1 MISSTYV
8 IGVDF
13 GSDSCRCVIADTTTG
28 EELASAVAAFPRWAA
43 GLYCDPTRRIFRQHP
58 QDHLDALTQAVR
70 AAVSQV
76 TPAVRAGVRGLSI
89 ATTGSTSAPVD
100 ETGCP
105 LALRPAFADNPNAM
119 FLMWKDHSATLEAE
133 QITAAAKTWGGVDYT
148 AHIGGVY
155 SAEWYWA
162 NLLWVFRHDAQVRAA
177 TASWVE
183 HCDWLPAELT
193 GTTAPRLMRRS
204 RCAAGHKAMWNEGH
218 GGLPSQAFLSHID
231 PLLDGIRARLYEDTW
246 TAETPIGTL
255 TPAWAGRLGLPDEVV
270 VGVGAF
276 DAHMGAVGAGI
287 RAHTLVKIMGTST
300 CDIVLAPTDELGD
313 RVVEGI
319 CGQVDGSVMAG
330 AIGLEAGQS
339 AVGDGFAWF
348 ARVLEWPLPEG
359 PNRDAL
365 RTELLPMLERAAAL
379 EPPGAHGVAALDW
392 LNGRRTPYADQTLHG
407 ALFGLSLGS
416 SAPQLYRAL
425 VEATAFGAK
434 AIVDRFT
441 EAGVRIDEVLAIG
454 GVARKSALLMQIQ
467 ANVFDQRIRVAKSEQ
482 AVALGAAMC
491 AAVACGLH
499 ADIPA
504 AQQAMACGF
513 DLVYEPQAREAAQ
526 YRSLFRRYREMG
538 ALVQGMKQEVMAHD
552 AA

>member
-1 MISSTYV
+1 MTRTHV

-13 GSDSCRCVIADTTTG
+13 GSDSCRCVIADTATG
-28 EELASAVAAFPRWAA
+28 EELASAVSAFPRWAA
-43 GLYCDPTRRIFRQHP
+43 GLYCDPTQRIFRQHP
-58 QDHLDALTQAVR
+58 QDHLDALTQVVR
-70 AAVSQV
+70 AALSQV
-76 TPAVRAGVRGLSI
+76 PPEVRASVRGLSI
-89 ATTGSTSAPVD
+89 ATTGSTSVPVD

-133 QITAAAKTWGGVDYT
+133 QITGAARTWGGVDYT

-162 NLLWVFRHDAQVRAA
+162 NLLWVFRHDAQVREA

-193 GTTAPRLMRRS
+193 GTTAPGRMRRS

-231 PLLDGIRARLYEDTW
+231 PLLDGIRDRLYEETW
-246 TAETPIGTL
+246 TAETPIGAL
-255 TPAWAGRLGLPDEVV
+255 TPAWADRLGLPGDVV

-287 RAHTLVKIMGTST
+287 RHHTLVKIMGTST
-300 CDIVLAPTDELGD
+300 CDIVLAPTDEIAD

-339 AVGDGFAWF
+339 AVGDAFAWF

-359 PNRDAL
+359 PNREAL
-365 RTELLPMLERAAAL
+365 RAELLPRLERAAAL

-441 EAGVRIDEVLAIG
+441 ASGVRIDEVLAIG

-467 ANVFDQRIRVAKSEQ
+467 ADVFDQRIRVAKSDQ

-491 AAVACGLH
+491 AAVACGIH

-504 AQQAMACGF
+504 AQRAMACGF
-513 DLVYEPQAREAAQ
+513 DLVYEPRPAEAEA
-526 YRSLFRRYREMG
+526 YRALFRRYVEMG
-538 ALVQGMKQEVMAHD
+538 ALVQGMKKEKAIHD

>member
-1 MISSTYV
+1 MTSIIPV

-13 GSDSCRCVIADTTTG
+13 GSDSCRCVIADAFTG

-43 GLYCDPTRRIFRQHP
+43 GQYCDPVRRIFRQHP
-58 QDHLDALTQAVR
+58 LDHLEALTQAVR
-70 AAVSQV
+70 GALSQV
-76 TPAVRAGVRGLSI
+76 APAVRAGVRGLSI

-100 ETGCP
+100 ADGRP
-105 LALRPAFADNPNAM
+105 LALQPAFADNPNAM

-133 QITAAAKTWGGVDYT
+133 QITATARGWGGVDYT

-162 NLLWVFRHDAQVRAA
+162 NLLWVFRHDARVRQA

-193 GTTAPRLMRRS
+193 GTTAPAQLRRS
-204 RCAAGHKAMWNEGH
+204 RCAAGHKAMWNERH
-218 GGLPSQAFLSHID
+218 GGLPSQAFLSRLD
-231 PLLDGIRARLYEDTW
+231 PLLDGIRERLYERTW

-255 TPAWAGRLGLPDEVV
+255 TPAWAERLGLPGDVT

-287 RAHTLVKIMGTST
+287 RHHTLVKIMGTST
-300 CDIVLAPTDELGD
+300 CDIVLAPTEELAD

-339 AVGDGFAWF
+339 AVGDAFAWF
-348 ARVLEWPLPEG
+348 ARVLEWPLQDGEA
-359 PNRDAL
+359 REAL
-365 RTELLPMLERAAAL
+365 RAELLPRLERAAAL

-441 EAGVRIDEVLAIG
+441 ESGVRIDEVLAIG

-467 ANVFDQRIRVAKSEQ
+467 ADVFDQRIRVAKSEQ

-504 AQQAMACGF
+504 AQRAMACGF
-513 DLVYEPQAREAAQ
+513 DLVYEPRPAEAAA
-526 YRSLFRRYREMG
+526 YRLLFRRYREMG
-538 ALVQGMKQEVMAHD
+538 ALVQGMKQEKVGHD

>member
-1 MISSTYV
+1 MTRTHV

-13 GSDSCRCVIADTTTG
+13 GSDSCRCVIADTATG

-43 GLYCDPTRRIFRQHP
+43 GLYCDPTQRIFRQHP
-58 QDHLDALTQAVR
+58 QDHLDALTQVVR
-70 AAVSQV
+70 AALSQV
-76 TPAVRAGVRGLSI
+76 SPEVRASVRGLSI
-89 ATTGSTSAPVD
+89 ATTGSTSVPVD
-100 ETGCP
+100 EAGCP
-105 LALRPAFADNPNAM
+105 LALRPTFADNPNAM

-133 QITAAAKTWGGVDYT
+133 QITDAARTWGGIDYT

-162 NLLWVFRHDAQVRAA
+162 NLLWVFRHDAQVREA

-193 GTTAPRLMRRS
+193 GTTAPGRMRRS

-231 PLLDGIRARLYEDTW
+231 PLLDGIRDRLYEDTW
-246 TAETPIGTL
+246 TAETPIGAL
-255 TPAWAGRLGLPDEVV
+255 TPAWAGRLGLPDDVV

-287 RAHTLVKIMGTST
+287 RHHTLVKIMGTST
-300 CDIVLAPTDELGD
+300 CDIVLAPTDDIAD

-339 AVGDGFAWF
+339 AVGDAFAWF

-359 PNRDAL
+359 PNREAL
-365 RTELLPMLERAAAL
+365 RADLLPRLERAAAL

-441 EAGVRIDEVLAIG
+441 ASGVRIDEVLAIG

-467 ANVFDQRIRVAKSEQ
+467 ADVFDQRIRVAKSDQ

-491 AAVACGLH
+491 AAVACGIH

-504 AQQAMACGF
+504 AQRAMACGF
-513 DLVYEPQAREAAQ
+513 DLVYEPRPAEAEA
-526 YRSLFRRYREMG
+526 YRALFRRYMEMG
-538 ALVQGMKQEVMAHD
+538 ALVEGMKKEKAIHD

>member
-1 MISSTYV
+1 MSSTYV

-43 GLYCDPTRRIFRQHP
+43 GLYCDPMRRIFRQHP

-526 YRSLFRRYREMG
+526 YRSLFRRYQEMG

>member
-1 MISSTYV
+1 MMSSTYV

-13 GSDSCRCVIADTTTG
+13 GSDSCRCVIADTATG
-28 EELASAVAAFPRWAA
+28 EEIASAVAAFPRWAA
-43 GLYCDPTRRIFRQHP
+43 GLYCDPARRIFRQHP
-58 QDHLDALTQAVR
+58 QDHLDALTLAVR
-70 AAVSQV
+70 TALSQAA
-76 TPAVRAGVRGLSI
+76 PAVRAGVRGLSI

-133 QITAAAKTWGGVDYT
+133 QITAAARTWGGVDYT
-148 AHIGGVY
+148 AHVGGVY

-193 GTTAPRLMRRS
+193 GTGAPHRMRRS
-204 RCAAGHKAMWNEGH
+204 RCAAGHKAMWNERH
-218 GGLPSQAFLSHID
+218 GGLPSQAFLSHVD
-231 PLLDGIRARLYEDTW
+231 PLLDGIRERLYEDTW

-255 TPAWAGRLGLPDEVV
+255 TPAWADRLGLPVEVV
-270 VGVGAF
+270 VGAGAF

-300 CDIVLAPTDELGD
+300 CDIVLTPTDELGD
-313 RVVEGI
+313 RVIEGI

-330 AIGLEAGQS
+330 AVGLEAGQS
-339 AVGDGFAWF
+339 AVGDAFAWF
-348 ARVLEWPLPEG
+348 ARVLEWSLPEG
-359 PNRDAL
+359 AARDAL
-365 RTELLPMLERAAAL
+365 RAELLPRLERAAAL

-407 ALFGLSLGS
+407 ALFGLSLAS

-441 EAGVRIDEVLAIG
+441 DAGVRIDEVLAIG

-467 ANVFDQRIRVAKSEQ
+467 ADVFDLRIRVAKSDQ

-504 AQQAMACGF
+504 AQRAMACGF
-513 DLVYEPQAREAAQ
+513 DLVYAPRAAEAAR
-526 YRSLFRRYREMG
+526 YRQLFRRYRETG
-538 ALVQGMKQEVMAHD
+538 ALVQGMKKEEALHD
-552 AA
+552 AL

>member
-1 MISSTYV
+1 MTRTHV

-13 GSDSCRCVIADTTTG
+13 GSDSCRCVIADTATG

-43 GLYCDPTRRIFRQHP
+43 GLYCDPTQRIFRQHP
-58 QDHLDALTQAVR
+58 QDHLDALTQVVR
-70 AAVSQV
+70 AALSQV
-76 TPAVRAGVRGLSI
+76 SPEVRASVRGLSI
-89 ATTGSTSAPVD
+89 ATTGSTSVPVD
-100 ETGCP
+100 EAGCP

-133 QITAAAKTWGGVDYT
+133 QITDAARTWGGVDYT

-162 NLLWVFRHDAQVRAA
+162 NLLWVFRHDAQVREA

-193 GTTAPRLMRRS
+193 GTTAPGRMRRS

-231 PLLDGIRARLYEDTW
+231 PLLDGIRNRLYEETW
-246 TAETPIGTL
+246 TAETPIGAL
-255 TPAWAGRLGLPDEVV
+255 TPAWAGRLGLPDDVV

-287 RAHTLVKIMGTST
+287 RHHTLVKIMGTST
-300 CDIVLAPTDELGD
+300 CDIVLAPTDEIAD

-339 AVGDGFAWF
+339 AVGDAFAWF

-359 PNRDAL
+359 PNREAL
-365 RTELLPMLERAAAL
+365 RAELLPRLERAAAL

-441 EAGVRIDEVLAIG
+441 ASGVRIDEVLAIG

-467 ANVFDQRIRVAKSEQ
+467 ADVFDQPIRVAKSDQ

-491 AAVACGLH
+491 AAVACGIH

-504 AQQAMACGF
+504 AQRAMACGF
-513 DLVYEPQAREAAQ
+513 DLVYEPRPAEAEA
-526 YRSLFRRYREMG
+526 YRALFRRYMEMG
-538 ALVQGMKQEVMAHD
+538 ALVEGMKKEKAIHD

>member
-1 MISSTYV
+1 MTRTHV

-13 GSDSCRCVIADTTTG
+13 GSDSCRCVIADTATG
-28 EELASAVAAFPRWAA
+28 EELASAVSAFPRWAA
-43 GLYCDPTRRIFRQHP
+43 GLYCDPTQRIFRQHP
-58 QDHLDALTQAVR
+58 QDHLDALTQVVR
-70 AAVSQV
+70 AALSQV
-76 TPAVRAGVRGLSI
+76 SPEVRASVRGLSI
-89 ATTGSTSAPVD
+89 ATTGSTSVPVD
-100 ETGCP
+100 EAGCP

-133 QITAAAKTWGGVDYT
+133 QITDAARTWGGVDYT

-162 NLLWVFRHDAQVRAA
+162 NLLWVFRHDAQVREA

-193 GTTAPRLMRRS
+193 GTTAPGRMRRS

-231 PLLDGIRARLYEDTW
+231 PLLDGIRDRLYEDTW
-246 TAETPIGTL
+246 TAETPIGAL
-255 TPAWAGRLGLPDEVV
+255 TPAWADRLGLPDDVV

-276 DAHMGAVGAGI
+276 DAHMGSVGAGI
-287 RAHTLVKIMGTST
+287 RHHTLVKIMGTST
-300 CDIVLAPTDELGD
+300 CDIVLAPTDEIAD

-339 AVGDGFAWF
+339 AVGDAFAWF

-365 RTELLPMLERAAAL
+365 RADLLPRLERAAAL

-441 EAGVRIDEVLAIG
+441 ASGVRIDEVLAIG

-467 ANVFDQRIRVAKSEQ
+467 ADVFDQRIRVAKSDQ

-491 AAVACGLH
+491 AAVACGIH

-504 AQQAMACGF
+504 AQRAMACGF
-513 DLVYEPQAREAAQ
+513 DLVYEPRPAEAEA
-526 YRSLFRRYREMG
+526 YRALFRRYMEMG
-538 ALVQGMKQEVMAHD
+538 ALVEGMKKEKAIHD

>member
-1 MISSTYV
+1 MSKNYV

-13 GSDSCRCVIADTTTG
+13 GSDSCRCVIADTATG
-28 EELASAVAAFPRWAA
+28 EEIASAVAAFPRWAA
-43 GLYCDPTRRIFRQHP
+43 GLYCDPVRRIFRQHP

-70 AAVSQV
+70 TALSQV
-76 TPAVRAGVRGLSI
+76 GPEVRDSVRGLSI

-100 ETGCP
+100 GTGCP

-162 NLLWVFRHDAQVRAA
+162 NLLWVFRHDAQVREA

-193 GTTAPRLMRRS
+193 GTCAPHRMRRS

-218 GGLPSQAFLSHID
+218 GGLPSQAFLSHVD

-255 TPAWAGRLGLPDEVV
+255 TPAWAGRLGLPDKVV

-287 RAHTLVKIMGTST
+287 RANTLVKIMGTST
-300 CDIVLAPTDELGD
+300 CDIVLAHTAELGSC
-313 RVVEGI
+313 VVEGI

-330 AIGLEAGQS
+330 TTGLEAGQS
-339 AVGDGFAWF
+339 AVGDAFAWF

-359 PNRDAL
+359 PAREAL
-365 RTELLPMLERAAAL
+365 RTELLPRLERAAAL

-441 EAGVRIDEVLAIG
+441 DAGVRIDEVLAIG

-467 ANVFDQRIRVAKSEQ
+467 ADVFDQRIRVAKSEQ

-513 DLVYEPQAREAAQ
+513 DLVYEPRAREAAQ
-526 YRSLFRRYREMG
+526 YRPLFLRYQERG
-538 ALVQGMKQEVMAHD
+538 ALVQGMKQEEEVMTP
-552 AA
+552 